1 MGIGDK
7 IQNKAEELA
16 GKAKAST
23 GDATDNERL
32 EAEGRAEESSA
43 HVKQSGEN
51 VKDALREA
59 GQAMKGDDKRV

>member
-7 IQNKAEELA
+7 IQNKVEELTGK
-16 GKAKAST
+16 GKAAA

-32 EAEGRAEESSA
+32 EAEGRAEESGA

-51 VKDALREA
+51 IKDALREA
-59 GQAMKGDDKRV
+59 SQAVKGDNA